1 MNRRMRV
8 VFLHHAGGDKYSWRR
23 YNDALPA
30 SIEKIYLELPGRGD
44 RFSEPLLDDTDSMI
58 EDLLKQVFPYLNE
71 PYILVGKSMGAL
83 HTYLLLHKILQSN
96 LPLPIHVFLGS
107 RKAPDAYS
115 SHIKIARLSSA
126 EFWKGVEAYGGV
138 PAALLQHKELMALYE
153 PILRADFQSLES
165 YEYQAAYQLP
175 VSATI
180 MVGREDSI
188 QLKEVLTWKNCFS
201 ESVDFLE
208 LSGTH
213 FFMHEQAYQISQM
226 IEEKFSIN
234 GIGVEHLV
242 KK

>member
-1 MNRRMRV
+1 MRV
-8 VFLHHAGGDKYSWRR
+8 IFLHHAGGDKYSWRR

-44 RFSEPLLDDTDSMI
+44 RFSESLLDSTQYMI
-58 EDLLKQVFPYLNE
+58 EDLLKQVLPYLNE

-83 HTYLLLHKILQSN
+83 HSYLLLHKIVQAN

-107 RKAPDAYS
+107 RKAPDAYR
-115 SHIKIARLSSA
+115 SHIKIAKLSSL

-138 PAALLQHKELMALYE
+138 PTALLQHKELMELYE
-153 PILRADFQSLES
+153 PILRADFHSLES
-165 YEYQAAYQLP
+165 YEYKPAAQLP
-175 VSATI
+175 ISATV

-188 QLKEVLTWKNCFS
+188 QLKEVLTWQNCFS
-201 ESVDFLE
+201 KNVDFLE
-208 LSGTH
+208 LSGSH

-226 IEEKFSIN
+226 IEDKFSIN
-234 GIGVEHLV
+234 GIGVEHLE